1 MYRKRFTNRRSR
13 RKYDALD
20 REVEARRAIMR
31 LYLSVD
37 PAQCDHSGTLVLDM
51 VEQGF
56 AGIHGKR
63 TCERCGVETDSQH
76 IVIGVGDSNI
86 TDAKLAEVQQIQR
99 ERIAAHRAMLDAC
112 SVESDSSTSQD

>member
-1 MYRKRFTNRRSR
+1 MYRKRFTNRTSR
-13 RKYDALD
+13 RKYDGLD

-37 PAQCDHSGTLVLDM
+37 PATCDHGCTVILDM

-63 TCERCGVETDSQH
+63 TCDQCGVETDSQH
-76 IVIGVGDSNI
+76 TVIGVGDSNI
-86 TDAKLAEVQQIQR
+86 TDTKLAEVQQIQR
-99 ERIAAHRAMLDAC
+99 DRIAAHRAMLDAQ
-112 SVESDSSTSQD
+112 EEA